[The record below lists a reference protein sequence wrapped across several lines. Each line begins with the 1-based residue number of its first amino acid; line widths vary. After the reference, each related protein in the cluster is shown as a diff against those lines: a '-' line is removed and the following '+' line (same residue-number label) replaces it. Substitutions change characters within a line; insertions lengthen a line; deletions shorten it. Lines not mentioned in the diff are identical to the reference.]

1 MMIDNAEIVFALFL
15 TLILYQIYWTAFLKT
30 AEDRSVGGTRILKV
44 RLFGA
49 VLFGIVS
56 VGIFT
61 VFTSHTADSLGLVPD
76 RDKAASEFL
85 WALALSLP
93 VVGVSW
99 LNAGDREHLLKYPQI
114 RASVWTGSMFA
125 ANALTWI
132 LYITGYEILFRGI
145 LLLPMAGTFGAAAA
159 VAVSTVLYSAVHM
172 AKSMKE
178 AVGSLILGP
187 VLCALTLFFGNIW
200 AAVFVHIT
208 LVVSNT
214 VFSFHRNSGMTFAQL

>member
-1 MMIDNAEIVFALFL
+1 MTIDNAEIVFDLFL
-15 TLILYQIYWTAFLKT
+15 TLILYLIYWNVFLKT
-30 AEDRSVGGTRILKV
+30 AGDLSRGGTRIFRV

-56 VGIFT
+56 VGLFT
-61 VFTSHTADSLGLVPD
+61 VFTSYTAYSLGLVPEQG
-76 RDKAASEFL
+76 KALSEFL
-85 WALALSLP
+85 WALVLSLP

-99 LNAGDREHLLKYPQI
+99 LNAGNSDHLRKYPQI
-114 RASVWTGSMFA
+114 RASRWTGSMFA
-125 ANALTWI
+125 VNALTWI
-132 LYITGYEILFRGI
+132 LYITGYEILFRGV
-145 LLLPMAGTFGAAAA
+145 LLMPIAGTFGVAVA
-159 VAVSTVLYSAVHM
+159 VAVSTVLYSAVHI

-187 VLCALTLFFGNIW
+187 VLCAITLYFGNIW

-214 VFSFHRNSGMTFAQL
+214 VFSFYRNSEMTFA